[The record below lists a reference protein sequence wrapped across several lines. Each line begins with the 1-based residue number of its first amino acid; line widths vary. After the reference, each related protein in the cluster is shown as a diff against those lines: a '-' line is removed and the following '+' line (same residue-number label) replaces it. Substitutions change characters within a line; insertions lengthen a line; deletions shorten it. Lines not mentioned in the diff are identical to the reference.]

1 MKKAV
6 IKDNAFFT
14 RNSFQSEENKMVEV
28 RLEPRGKEI
37 TFTKLNTVLQL
48 LNKLELRHTDVLV
61 IRDGELLTQDCR
73 IEKDDKII
81 VRNVM
86 SVG

>member
-1 MKKAV
+1 
-6 IKDNAFFT
+6 
-14 RNSFQSEENKMVEV
+14 MVEV
-28 RLEPRGKEI
+28 RLEPRGEVK
-37 TFTKLNTVLQL
+37 TFTQINTVLQL
-48 LNKLELRHTDVLV
+48 LNKLGVRHTDVLV

-73 IEKDDKII
+73 VELEDKIT